1 MDNNNSSSGGIGI
14 CGVLTIVF
22 TVLKL
27 CGLINWSWWW
37 VLSPLWIG
45 ALLSLIVIVIYVAVI
60 LHEDNDYAPRRRK
73 DKWKF

>member
-1 MDNNNSSSGGIGI
+1 MRDSDTSGGLGI

-45 ALLSLIVIVIYVAVI
+45 VLLSIIFIVIYVAIVM
-60 LHEDNDYAPRRRK
+60 HEENDYMPKRRK
-73 DKWKF
+73 GKWKF